1 MREAK
6 EKTNNNRYWLMQ
18 VDLYNGRKMVVVV
31 VVVFFCFDVLFC
43 MSMCAVGETDSESK
57 VGFASVPRI

>member
-1 MREAK
+1 
-6 EKTNNNRYWLMQ
+6 MQ